1 MGVMIPIDGEF
12 VHVWQEC
19 HGWFRPPALARHPRV
34 SAKLC
39 DSPCEYIGR
48 QLDTDFPAD
57 QLSCPFHRNG
67 GLDTALTSNALWFLQ
82 TMDDLSWIALTME
95 GSAQ

>member
-1 MGVMIPIDGEF
+1 MYGRNVI
-12 VHVWQEC
+12 
-19 HGWFRPPALARHPRV
+19 GWFRPPALARHPLP

-39 DSPCEYIGR
+39 DSPCEYIGH
-48 QLDTDFPAD
+48 QLDTHFPAD

-67 GLDTALTSNALWFLQ
+67 GLDIALTSHTLWFLQ
-82 TMDDLSWIALTME
+82 TMDDLSWIALMIE